1 MLACCSISSS
11 QYQQQHLFDLIPPL
25 LILLLLVPP
34 CQVSEADSKRDV
46 SDAISLKWKKRRPR
60 KQEDEKEEAL
70 SKKGNSKRMSLLK
83 RPFSQ
88 NIET

>member
-1 MLACCSISSS
+1 MSICLVVSRHDFTRH
-11 QYQQQHLFDLIPPL
+11 YWKVYL
-25 LILLLLVPP
+25 LVVVVVPP

-60 KQEDEKEEAL
+60 KQDEKEEAL

>member
-1 MLACCSISSS
+1 MHVVRSPS
-11 QYQQQHLFDLIPPL
+11 QYQQHLFDLIPPL
-25 LILLLLVPP
+25 LVVVVVPP

-60 KQEDEKEEAL
+60 KQDEKEEAL
-70 SKKGNSKRMSLLK
+70 SKKGNSKRMSLK

>member
-1 MLACCSISSS
+1 MHVVRSPS
-11 QYQQQHLFDLIPPL
+11 QYQQHLFDLIPPL
-25 LILLLLVPP
+25 LVVVVPP

-70 SKKGNSKRMSLLK
+70 SKKGNSKRMSLK